1 MDKIEGIV
9 IECLPNNLYKTELT
23 DGKTVIC
30 YMAGRMRINKIRVLL
45 GDKVEIILDPYKG
58 KTTNR
63 IIKRL

>member
-30 YMAGRMRINKIRVLL
+30 YMAGRMRINKIRILL
-45 GDKVEIILDPYKG
+45 GDRVEIILDPYKG

>member
-30 YMAGRMRINKIRVLL
+30 YTDGRMRINKIRILL

>member
-30 YMAGRMRINKIRVLL
+30 YMAGRMRINKIRILL